1 MRVVSD
7 LKKIE
12 CWIYLKEIS
21 TMDMNLKDS
30 IYPPHVAFCGCYDSQ
45 VGWVTLYSWCWKQSF
60 AKSQLCN

>member
-21 TMDMNLKDS
+21 T
-30 IYPPHVAFCGCYDSQ
+30 
-45 VGWVTLYSWCWKQSF
+45 WRR
-60 AKSQLCN
+60 